1 MKVGVCLWVRPVG
14 WLGRSAHPLGG
25 AERRGHAQCPALAP
39 NTKLSLLFTQSG
51 LAGLLFATLCDPRDC
66 STAGFP
72 PCPSLSPR
80 VGCSKVAVGF
90 LVSLYLW
97 VQNLPQMGRLTHRV
111 IFSLIQFLCILLLEA
126 SCVQVQPL
134 PLCSREPQVSAYLC
148 FIM

>member
-1 MKVGVCLWVRPVG
+1 MCLWVRPEG

-51 LAGLLFATLCDPRDC
+51 LSGLLFATLCDPRDC

-97 VQNLPQMGRLTHRV
+97 VQNLPQLHMCSYFQSHTVSLYFVAGREVCPGASIAALQQRV
-111 IFSLIQFLCILLLEA
+111 PGPSLSQ
-126 SCVQVQPL
+126 SQW
-134 PLCSREPQVSAYLC
+134 
-148 FIM
+148 